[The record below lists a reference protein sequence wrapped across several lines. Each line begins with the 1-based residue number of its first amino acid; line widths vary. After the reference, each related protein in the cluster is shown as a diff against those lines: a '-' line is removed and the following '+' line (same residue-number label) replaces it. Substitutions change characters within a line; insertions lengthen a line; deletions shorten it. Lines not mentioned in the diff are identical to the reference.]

1 MSGIVG
7 IWNFDGRP
15 VGNEDIANLS
25 EALSGCAADG
35 QEFWTQGSAGFAYRH
50 LRITQES
57 LAERQP
63 FVAPSG
69 TVIVFD
75 GRLDNRDELMSS
87 VGGSQCP
94 ATTLS
99 DAAVV
104 LAAYD
109 RFGERFS
116 EYLKGDFALAIFDPQ
131 IRQLFLARDVIG
143 IRPLYYC
150 NLRNTFL
157 FASEIKAILAHPEV
171 DRRPNDDALADLLMP
186 GDAICRDLT
195 CFRGIFNLIPGHLG
209 TVTPA
214 RRWGVRR
221 YWTFDPSRRIRYK
234 SFPEY
239 AEAFRTV
246 FNQAVRR
253 RIRSAYPSAVS
264 VSGGLDSSAILC
276 AAEKLKQS
284 GFSVPAPTG
293 ISLTYADGTAA
304 DEKSL
309 LVDIEQQYGIDI
321 ERLPGTS
328 PGYLRGARALLWHV
342 EVPRL
347 HCQWNSYQ
355 QILHSAQAGS
365 NRVLLSGMFGDQMLF
380 GRAYLFDLV
389 RGLRWVKVMRDLNEF
404 GRWMTDV
411 HPAEFRQQFWPDLLR
426 AHLPGS
432 FLPLL
437 RRIRAKTQSGHYPTW
452 YSKPF
457 RQRALDRAVGQA
469 GLQGEFASKHAEEC
483 YSHAH
488 SKYHLN
494 DLEESRKMCAV
505 YGLEPAYPFMDRD
518 LISFI
523 MAIPG
528 EVVNWQGVPKGLFRE
543 AMRGILPEAIRL
555 RRWKADFTEFV
566 NAGTADEYHE
576 FQSYF
581 ESDCLAIEFGYV
593 DGDAVRQALEKMKPR
608 VHDPDSAVPTWRV
621 AALVS
626 LELWLQVF
634 FGQKCRGRQNEHPGL
649 ARTAMA

>member
-25 EALSGCAADG
+25 EALSGRAADG

-63 FVAPSG
+63 FVAPSE

-75 GRLDNRDELMSS
+75 GRLDNREELMSS
-87 VGGSQCP
+87 VAGGQRL

-109 RFGERFS
+109 RFGERFA
-116 EYLKGDFALAIFDPQ
+116 EYLSGDFALAIFDPQ

-143 IRPLYYC
+143 VRPLYYC

-171 DRRPNDDALADLLMP
+171 DRRPNDDALADMLMP
-186 GDAICRDLT
+186 GEAICRDLT
-195 CFRGIFNLIPGHLG
+195 CFRGIFSLIPGHLG
-209 TVTPA
+209 TVAPA
-214 RRWGVRR
+214 RRWRVRQ

-253 RIRSAYPSAVS
+253 RIHSAYPTAVS

-276 AAEKLKQS
+276 AAEKLRQS
-284 GFSVPAPTG
+284 GFAVPAPTG
-293 ISLTYADGTAA
+293 ISLIYADGTTA

-309 LVDIEQQYGIDI
+309 LLEIEQQYRIDI
-321 ERLPGTS
+321 QRLSGTS
-328 PGYLRGARALLWHV
+328 PGYLIGARQLLWHV

-347 HCQWNSYQ
+347 NCQWNAYQ
-355 QILHSAQAGS
+355 QLLRAAQAGS
-365 NRVLLSGMFGDQMLF
+365 HRGLLSGLFGDQMLF

-389 RGLRWVKVMRDLNEF
+389 HGLRWVKVMRDLKQF
-404 GRWMTDV
+404 GLWMTDV
-411 HPAEFRQQFWPDLLR
+411 RPADFRHQFWADLLR
-426 AHLPGS
+426 AHLPGR
-432 FLPLL
+432 FRPLL
-437 RRIRAKTQSGHYPTW
+437 RRIRAKTEPGHYPTW

-457 RQRALDRAVGQA
+457 RQRALDRAVGQT

-483 YSHAH
+483 YRHAH

-494 DLEESRKMCAV
+494 DLEESRKMCAA

-566 NAGTADEYHE
+566 NEGTAHEYDE
-576 FQSYF
+576 FQRFF
-581 ESDCLAIEFGYV
+581 ESDCLAVEFGYV
-593 DGDAVRQALEKMKPR
+593 DGDAVRHALEEMKPN
-608 VHDPDSAVPTWRV
+608 VHDAYSAVPTWRV

-634 FGQKCRGRQNEHPGL
+634 FGQKSISRLDGHSRL